1 VVVTATKT
9 EIAISDAPQSI
20 SVITAE
26 EILRSPDRSIAE
38 VMQRVPGVVIN
49 QVGPMGGLNTASIRG
64 SESGQVLI
72 LLNGRRLNNYQN
84 GQFDLN
90 NLPVSKEEIERIEVL
105 RGGASAL
112 YGADALGGVINIITK
127 TPSKKPETYGSAS
140 YGRFNTQQY
149 SLTHRWKPG
158 ALSYGFSLVEEQS
171 GGYRE
176 NSDYRKWALGG
187 ELGYE
192 FLPQN
197 EITVSARTVQKKIGL
212 PGTLMYP
219 DPDDNQKDGDTFLDL
234 AYQGKVTP
242 RLNLNVRGFHN
253 AYRNFFDPGTRG
265 FYSMGSSV
273 ALHKSNATGGELQGT
288 YALGENHLLTS
299 GFEAI
304 EDRLNSATVGV
315 QRATRGAFYLQD
327 EMEVLPPL
335 TTTLGFRYD
344 THSIY
349 SNQFN
354 PRLGLVYRLPAEIRL
369 RGSIGRS
376 YRAPTFNDLYWPADS
391 YTAGNPNL
399 KPEVAWAYELGGEKK
414 FGTFVLFKA
423 AGFYREVKDL
433 INWAAGP
440 DWVWRPTNI
449 NSAKIWGT
457 EVELSFYPFRGLS
470 IPLNYAYLYPRD
482 ENTGGPIPSKA
493 KHIVNVGVEYAI
505 LGFKPSLKGR
515 YVQYYLNQTTPLNRD
530 YFVLDARLGYEF
542 TIDPSLKGEAFLSMT
557 NALNRQYQVSEGYPM
572 PPQSLNG
579 GVSLSF

>member
-1 VVVTATKT
+1 
-9 EIAISDAPQSI
+9 
-20 SVITAE
+20 
-26 EILRSPDRSIAE
+26 
-38 VMQRVPGVVIN
+38 
-49 QVGPMGGLNTASIRG
+49 
-64 SESGQVLI
+64 
-72 LLNGRRLNNYQN
+72 
-84 GQFDLN
+84 
-90 NLPVSKEEIERIEVL
+90 
-105 RGGASAL
+105 
-112 YGADALGGVINIITK
+112 
-127 TPSKKPETYGSAS
+127 
-140 YGRFNTQQY
+140 
-149 SLTHRWKPG
+149 THRWKPG
-158 ALSYGFSLVEEQS
+158 ALSYGISVAEEQS
-171 GGYRE
+171 RGYRE
-176 NSDYRKWALGG
+176 NSDYHKWALGG

-197 EITVSARTVQKKIGL
+197 EVKVSARTIQKKIGL
-212 PGTLMYP
+212 PGTVMYP

-234 AYQGKVTP
+234 AYRGKVTP
-242 RLNLNVRGFHN
+242 HLNLNFRGFHN
-253 AYRNFFDPGTRG
+253 AYRNLFDPGTQG
-265 FYSMGSSV
+265 FYSMGSSA

-335 TTTLGFRYD
+335 PTTFGFRYD

-414 FGTFVLFKA
+414 FGTFALFKA
-423 AGFYREVKDL
+423 AGFYRDVKDL

-482 ENTGGPIPSKA
+482 ENTGGPIPFKP

-515 YVQYYLNQTTPLNRD
+515 YVQYYLNQTATLNRD

-579 GVSLSF
+579 GVSLAF